1 MRDSHAD
8 ILVAGAGPAGATIAR
23 LLARHG
29 RRVVLVDPG
38 TRHVERLEVIAPAAC
53 RVIDALGIAPLLD
66 DASIA
71 RRCPGIRRRWGTTQ
85 TEIED
90 FLRRPGGRGF
100 VIDRLPFDEALRM
113 AAKDA
118 GVRFIAGRVVAARHS
133 AVAMVA
139 KVQSGPAA
147 FEIAS
152 GFLIDATGRPSVVAR
167 RMGARRLSCERLI
180 AERQSVDMPPASD
193 PNAGWL
199 DVDSDVSR
207 QGQWSYALSGP
218 NGRRERWGIYRPDQ
232 HAIGHSRLRADASSA
247 LLSHA
252 AGDGWIA
259 VGDAAASFDPVTSQG
274 LANALSTALVAA
286 GAIQSPEGF
295 DETARRIYSDA
306 IATTFHHSE
315 AGRAR
320 VYDALRRAS

>member
-23 LLARHG
+23 LLARNG

-53 RVIDALGIAPLLD
+53 RMIDALGIAPLLD

-100 VIDRLPFDEALRM
+100 VIDRLPFDETLRM
-113 AAKDA
+113 AAKAA

-133 AVAMVA
+133 ADAMVA

-152 GFLIDATGRPSVVAR
+152 GLLIDATGRPSAVAR
-167 RMGARRLSCERLI
+167 RMGARRMVSEHLI
-180 AERQSVDMPPASD
+180 AERQADDMRQVSD
-193 PNAGWL
+193 AGWL
-199 DVDSDVSR
+199 DVESDVSR
-207 QGQWSYALSGP
+207 QGQWSYAVSGP
-218 NGRRERWGIYRPDQ
+218 NGRRERWVIYRPGQ

-259 VGDAAASFDPVTSQG
+259 IGDAAAAFDPVTSQG

-286 GAIQSPEGF
+286 GAILSPEGF
-295 DETARRIYSDA
+295 DDAACRVYSGA
-306 IATTFHHSE
+306 IAATFHHSE

-320 VYDALRRAS
+320 VYVALRRAS